1 MKNSLMIS
9 LGVKKIKMKSL
20 IVVAHPD
27 DEVLGMGGTIKKL
40 SKQGH
45 DLKIIFLS
53 TGILARRDLNAKS
66 SNKIFNKKFLSD
78 VKNKISE
85 LQQDAKKSSKILG
98 IDEVEFMD
106 FPDNELDTISNLQI
120 TKTIENVISDFK
132 PTTVYTTP
140 QHDVNV
146 DHTSMFHATLTATRP
161 RKNYYVKKVYSFE
174 VLSSTEWYFPVTF
187 TPNTFV
193 DISKELSFKI
203 KAIKAY
209 KNELREFPHPRSI
222 IAIESNARKWGSV
235 SGFNFA
241 EAFSLVRSLDG

>member
-1 MKNSLMIS
+1 MKT
-9 LGVKKIKMKSL
+9 L

-45 DLKIIFLS
+45 DMKIIYLS
-53 TGILARRDLNAKS
+53 TGILARRELDGKS
-66 SNKIFNKKFLSD
+66 SNKIFNKKFLSNIK
-78 VKNKISE
+78 KNISK
-85 LQQDAKKSSKILG
+85 LQLDAKKSSKILG
-98 IDEVEFMD
+98 IDEIEFMD
-106 FPDNELDTISNLQI
+106 FPDNEMDIISNLQI

-140 QHDVNV
+140 QYDVNV
-146 DHTSMFHATLTATRP
+146 DHTSLFYATLTATRP
-161 RKNYYVKKVYSFE
+161 RKNYHVKKVFSFE
-174 VLSSTEWYFPVTF
+174 VLSSSEWYFPVSF

-193 DISKELSFKI
+193 DISKELAFKI

-209 KNELREFPHPRSI
+209 KNELREFPHPRSV
-222 IAIESNARKWGSV
+222 IAIEANARKWGSV